1 METTEARKTFD
12 FSREKV
18 QTITLAELEA
28 TYKEND
34 VYGRPLG
41 GIYHSDLING
51 ISDMARRAGLEV
63 ELGDL
68 FAVNNLDGKRPGVAL
83 LPEVEEKE
91 GERSI
96 RAHLLR
102 RVFATIKITP
112 TATAQTTPSAP
123 SQPPRGEEL
132 KMLRAQKEAQNPA
145 QGVTNL
151 SPSGETEGGCGG
163 WGCLGCPAI
172 ALSYSQH
179 GIQIGIG
186 PNIHICRN
194 QTILCANQLIANYG
208 YCRIDMDKKELAGPD
223 WWRPTVRGWMEEVAM
238 GVMQREWA
246 EIIQSLDEQ
255 LVYES
260 DMQQIFG
267 GLMQLRI
274 QADTSEKSLRTG
286 DVPPLTQ
293 SQINHCMEKVLV
305 KHFGK
310 GGAGMCTKWD
320 ILNAMTD
327 TLKPLNNSEGQR
339 VPICDTSRLLP
350 QLARCAEYL
359 L

>member
-1 METTEARKTFD
+1 METTELRKTFD
-12 FSREKV
+12 FSKEKV

-51 ISDMARRAGLEV
+51 ISNMARNAGLEV
-63 ELGDL
+63 EMGDM

-102 RVFATIKITP
+102 RVFATIRM
-112 TATAQTTPSAP
+112 AP
-123 SQPPRGEEL
+123 HQLPP
-132 KMLRAQKEAQNPA
+132 
-145 QGVTNL
+145 V
-151 SPSGETEGGCGG
+151 GGF
-163 WGCLGCPAI
+163 CPAI
-172 ALSYSQH
+172 AISYSQH

-194 QTILCANQLIANYG
+194 QTILCAKQMISNFG
-208 YCRIDMDKKELAGPD
+208 YRRLEMDKKDLAGPD
-223 WWRPTVRGWMEEVAM
+223 WWRPTVEGWIDEVAS
-238 GVMQREWA
+238 GVMQQQWA
-246 EIIQSLDEQ
+246 DIIQSLDEQ

-286 DVPPLTQ
+286 EVPPLTQ
-293 SQINHCMEKVLV
+293 SQINHCMERVLI

-327 TLKPLNNSEGQR
+327 TLKPLNDSAGMR
-339 VPICDTSRLLP
+339 VPGCDTSRLLP
-350 QLARCAEYL
+350 QLAKCAEFL
-359 L
+359 I

>member
-1 METTEARKTFD
+1 MEPTETRKTFD
-12 FSREKV
+12 FSKEKV

-96 RAHLLR
+96 RAHLRR
-102 RVFATIKITP
+102 RVFATIKLS
-112 TATAQTTPSAP
+112 AQTTPSAP

-145 QGVTNL
+145 LGVTNL
-151 SPSGETEGGCGG
+151 SPSGETEGGSS
-163 WGCLGCPAI
+163 PAI
-172 ALSYSQH
+172 AISYSQH

-208 YCRIDMDKKELAGPD
+208 YCRIDMDKKELAGAD

-246 EIIQSLDEQ
+246 DIIQSLDEQ

-286 DVPPLTQ
+286 EVPPLTQ

>member
-1 METTEARKTFD
+1 MEPTETRKTFD
-12 FSREKV
+12 FSKEKV

-102 RVFATIKITP
+102 RVFSTIKLSAP
-112 TATAQTTPSAP
+112 SAQTTSAP

-132 KMLRAQKEAQNPA
+132 KMLRAQNGA

-151 SPSGETEGGCGG
+151 SPSGETEGGSS
-163 WGCLGCPAI
+163 PAI
-172 ALSYSQH
+172 AISYSQH

>member
-1 METTEARKTFD
+1 MDISETRKTFD
-12 FSREKV
+12 FSKEKV

-51 ISDMARRAGLEV
+51 ISNMARNAGLEV
-63 ELGDL
+63 EMGDM

-102 RVFATIKITP
+102 RVFATIRMVP
-112 TATAQTTPSAP
+112 HQL
-123 SQPPRGEEL
+123 PP
-132 KMLRAQKEAQNPA
+132 
-145 QGVTNL
+145 V
-151 SPSGETEGGCGG
+151 GGF
-163 WGCLGCPAI
+163 CPAI
-172 ALSYSQH
+172 AISYSQH

-194 QTILCANQLIANYG
+194 QTILCAKQMISNFG
-208 YCRIDMDKKELAGPD
+208 YCRLEMDKKDLAGPD
-223 WWRPTVRGWMEEVAM
+223 WWRPTVEGWIDEVAS
-238 GVMQREWA
+238 GVMQQQWA
-246 EIIQSLDEQ
+246 DIIQSLDEQ

-286 DVPPLTQ
+286 EIPPLTQ
-293 SQINHCMEKVLV
+293 SQINHCMERVLI

-327 TLKPLNNSEGQR
+327 TLKPLNDSDGIR

-350 QLARCAEYL
+350 QLAKCAEYL
-359 L
+359 N

>member
-12 FSREKV
+12 FSKEKV
-18 QTITLAELEA
+18 QTITLQELEA

-51 ISDMARRAGLEV
+51 ISDMAREAGLEV
-63 ELGDL
+63 EMGDM

-102 RVFATIKITP
+102 RVFATVHLQPQGIGSVGI
-112 TATAQTTPSAP
+112 ASALP
-123 SQPPRGEEL
+123 
-132 KMLRAQKEAQNPA
+132 EAGHP
-145 QGVTNL
+145 VFC
-151 SPSGETEGGCGG
+151 S
-163 WGCLGCPAI
+163 AI
-172 ALSYSQH
+172 AVSYSQH

-194 QTILCANQLIANYG
+194 QTILCAKQLIANYG
-208 YCRIDMDKKELAGPD
+208 YCRLDLDKKELAGAD
-223 WWRPTVRGWMEEVAM
+223 WWRPTVEGWIEEVAQ
-238 GVMQREWA
+238 GTMQAQWA

-274 QADTSEKSLRTG
+274 EADTSEKSLRTG
-286 DVPPLTQ
+286 EIPPLTQ
-293 SQINHCMEKVLV
+293 SQINHCMEQVLV

-327 TLKPLNNSEGQR
+327 TLKPLNNSEGLR

-350 QLARCAEYL
+350 QLARCAEFL
-359 L
+359 I

>member
-1 METTEARKTFD
+1 METTELRTTFD
-12 FSREKV
+12 FSKEKV

-51 ISDMARRAGLEV
+51 ISDMARNAGLEV
-63 ELGDL
+63 EMGDM

-102 RVFATIKITP
+102 RVFAVIRL
-112 TATAQTTPSAP
+112 ASSTPS
-123 SQPPRGEEL
+123 
-132 KMLRAQKEAQNPA
+132 
-145 QGVTNL
+145 TY
-151 SPSGETEGGCGG
+151 
-163 WGCLGCPAI
+163 CPDIAI
-172 ALSYSQH
+172 SYSQH

-194 QTILCANQLIANYG
+194 QTILGAKQMIANFG
-208 YCRIDMDKKELAGPD
+208 YRRLAMDKKDLAGPD
-223 WWRPTVRGWMEEVAM
+223 WWRPTVEGWIDEAAK
-238 GVMQREWA
+238 GVMQQQWA
-246 EIIQSLDEQ
+246 DIIQSLDEQ

-274 QADTSEKSLRTG
+274 QADTSERSLRTG
-286 DVPPLTQ
+286 EVPPLTQ
-293 SQINHCMEKVLV
+293 SQINHCMERVLI
-305 KHFGK
+305 KHFGR

-327 TLKPLNNSEGQR
+327 TLKPLNDSDGIR

-350 QLARCAEYL
+350 QLTKCAEFL
-359 L
+359 I

>member
-1 METTEARKTFD
+1 METTEARKTLD
-12 FSREKV
+12 FSKEKV

-51 ISDMARRAGLEV
+51 ISDMAREAGLEV
-63 ELGDL
+63 EMGDM

-83 LPEVEEKE
+83 LPEVEDKE

-102 RVFATIKITP
+102 RVFAVIQL
-112 TATAQTTPSAP
+112 AA
-123 SQPPRGEEL
+123 
-132 KMLRAQKEAQNPA
+132 
-145 QGVTNL
+145 
-151 SPSGETEGGCGG
+151 SGENERGFCS
-163 WGCLGCPAI
+163 AI
-172 ALSYSQH
+172 AISYSQH

-194 QTILCANQLIANYG
+194 QTILSAQQLIANYG
-208 YCRIDMDKKELAGPD
+208 YCRLDMDKKELASAD
-223 WWRPTVRGWMEEVAM
+223 WWRPTVEGWIGDVAS
-238 GVMQREWA
+238 GVMQKQWA
-246 EIIQSLDEQ
+246 DIIQMLDEQ
-255 LVYES
+255 LLYRQ

-274 QADTSEKSLRTG
+274 EADTPEKTLRTG
-286 DVPPLTQ
+286 EVPPLTQ
-293 SQINHCMEKVLV
+293 SQINHCMERVLI

-327 TLKPLNNSEGQR
+327 TLKPLNDSEGRR
-339 VPICDTSRLLP
+339 VPICDTSRILP
-350 QLARCAEYL
+350 QLARCVEFL

>member
-12 FSREKV
+12 FSKEKV
-18 QTITLAELEA
+18 QTITLQELEA

-34 VYGRPLG
+34 VYGHPLG

-51 ISDMARRAGLEV
+51 ISDIARSAGLEV
-63 ELGDL
+63 EMGDM

-102 RVFATIKITP
+102 RVFAVIRFVSGGTP
-112 TATAQTTPSAP
+112 
-123 SQPPRGEEL
+123 
-132 KMLRAQKEAQNPA
+132 
-145 QGVTNL
+145 
-151 SPSGETEGGCGG
+151 ETS
-163 WGCLGCPAI
+163 CPAI
-172 ALSYSQH
+172 AISYSQH

-186 PNIHICRN
+186 PNIRICRN
-194 QTILCANQLIANYG
+194 QTILCAKQLIANYG
-208 YCRIDMDKKELAGPD
+208 YSRLELDKKELAGAD
-223 WWRPTVRGWMEEVAM
+223 WWRPTVEGWIEEVAQ
-238 GVMQREWA
+238 GTMQAQWA

-274 QADTSEKSLRTG
+274 EADTSEKSLRTG
-286 DVPPLTQ
+286 EVPPLTQ
-293 SQINHCMEKVLV
+293 SQINHCMEQVLV

-327 TLKPLNNSEGQR
+327 TLKPLNNSEGLR

>member
-1 METTEARKTFD
+1 MEITETRTTFD
-12 FSREKV
+12 FSKEKV

-51 ISDMARRAGLEV
+51 ISNMARNAGLDV
-63 ELGDL
+63 EMGDM

-102 RVFATIKITP
+102 RVFATIRM
-112 TATAQTTPSAP
+112 AP
-123 SQPPRGEEL
+123 HQLPP
-132 KMLRAQKEAQNPA
+132 
-145 QGVTNL
+145 V
-151 SPSGETEGGCGG
+151 GGF
-163 WGCLGCPAI
+163 CPAI
-172 ALSYSQH
+172 AISYSQH

-194 QTILCANQLIANYG
+194 QTILCAKQMISNFG
-208 YCRIDMDKKELAGPD
+208 YRRLDMDKKDLAGPD
-223 WWRPTVRGWMEEVAM
+223 WWRPTVEGWIDEVAN
-238 GVMQREWA
+238 GVMQQQWA
-246 EIIQSLDEQ
+246 DIIQSLDEQ

-286 DVPPLTQ
+286 EVPPLTQ
-293 SQINHCMEKVLV
+293 SQINHCMERVLI

-327 TLKPLNNSEGQR
+327 TLKPLNDSAGMR
-339 VPICDTSRLLP
+339 VPGCDTSRLLP
-350 QLARCAEYL
+350 QLAKCAEFL
-359 L
+359 I

>member
-1 METTEARKTFD
+1 MEPTETRKTFD
-12 FSREKV
+12 FSKEKV

-102 RVFATIKITP
+102 RVFATIKLS
-112 TATAQTTPSAP
+112 AQTTPSAP
-123 SQPPRGEEL
+123 SQPPRGEEF
-132 KMLRAQKEAQNPA
+132 KMLRAQNPAQNPA
-145 QGVTNL
+145 QRVTNL
-151 SPSGETEGGCGG
+151 SPSGETEGG

-172 ALSYSQH
+172 AISYSQH

-208 YCRIDMDKKELAGPD
+208 YCRIDMDKKELAGAD
-223 WWRPTVRGWMEEVAM
+223 WWRPTVRGWMEEIAM

-246 EIIQSLDEQ
+246 DIIQSLDEQ

-274 QADTSEKSLRTG
+274 EADTSEKSLRSG
-286 DVPPLTQ
+286 VVPPLTQ

>member
-1 METTEARKTFD
+1 METTELRKTFD
-12 FSREKV
+12 FSKEKV

-51 ISDMARRAGLEV
+51 ISNMARNAGLEV
-63 ELGDL
+63 EMGDM

-102 RVFATIKITP
+102 RVFATIRMTP
-112 TATAQTTPSAP
+112 HQL
-123 SQPPRGEEL
+123 PP
-132 KMLRAQKEAQNPA
+132 
-145 QGVTNL
+145 V
-151 SPSGETEGGCGG
+151 GGF
-163 WGCLGCPAI
+163 CPAI
-172 ALSYSQH
+172 AISYSQH

-194 QTILCANQLIANYG
+194 QTILCARQMISNFG
-208 YCRIDMDKKELAGPD
+208 YRRLEMDKKDLAGPD
-223 WWRPTVRGWMEEVAM
+223 WWRPTVEGWIDEAAS
-238 GVMQREWA
+238 GVMQQQWA
-246 EIIQSLDEQ
+246 DIIQSLDEQ

-286 DVPPLTQ
+286 EVPPLTQ
-293 SQINHCMEKVLV
+293 SQINHCMERVLI

-327 TLKPLNNSEGQR
+327 TLKPLNDSAGMR

-350 QLARCAEYL
+350 QLAKCAEFL
-359 L
+359 I

>member
-1 METTEARKTFD
+1 METTELRTTFD
-12 FSREKV
+12 FSKEKV
-18 QTITLAELEA
+18 QTITLSELEA

-51 ISDMARRAGLEV
+51 ISDMARNAGLEV
-63 ELGDL
+63 EMGDM

-102 RVFATIKITP
+102 RVFAVIRLAAGKSHTLPKAVHGI
-112 TATAQTTPSAP
+112 S
-123 SQPPRGEEL
+123 
-132 KMLRAQKEAQNPA
+132 
-145 QGVTNL
+145 
-151 SPSGETEGGCGG
+151 
-163 WGCLGCPAI
+163 CPAI
-172 ALSYSQH
+172 AISYSQH

-194 QTILCANQLIANYG
+194 QTILCAKQMISNFG
-208 YCRIDMDKKELAGPD
+208 YRRLEMDKKDLAGPD
-223 WWRPTVRGWMEEVAM
+223 WWRPTVEGWIDEVAK
-238 GVMQREWA
+238 GVMQQQWA
-246 EIIQSLDEQ
+246 DIILSLDEQ

-286 DVPPLTQ
+286 EIPPLTQ
-293 SQINHCMEKVLV
+293 SQINHCMERVLI

-327 TLKPLNNSEGQR
+327 TLKPLNDSAGIR

-350 QLARCAEYL
+350 QLDKCAEFL
-359 L
+359 I

>member
-1 METTEARKTFD
+1 METTETRKTFD
-12 FSREKV
+12 FSKEKV

-102 RVFATIKITP
+102 RVFATVHLVAGGTP
-112 TATAQTTPSAP
+112 ATSVPSI
-123 SQPPRGEEL
+123 
-132 KMLRAQKEAQNPA
+132 
-145 QGVTNL
+145 
-151 SPSGETEGGCGG
+151 
-163 WGCLGCPAI
+163 AI
-172 ALSYSQH
+172 SYSQH

-208 YCRIDMDKKELAGPD
+208 YCRIDMDKKELAGAD

-327 TLKPLNNSEGQR
+327 TLKPLNNSEGLR

>member
-1 METTEARKTFD
+1 MESTELRKTFD
-12 FSREKV
+12 FSKEKV

-51 ISDMARRAGLEV
+51 ISDMARNAGLEV
-63 ELGDL
+63 EMGEM

-102 RVFATIKITP
+102 RVFATIRM
-112 TATAQTTPSAP
+112 AP
-123 SQPPRGEEL
+123 HRGET
-132 KMLRAQKEAQNPA
+132 
-145 QGVTNL
+145 V
-151 SPSGETEGGCGG
+151 GGF
-163 WGCLGCPAI
+163 CPAI
-172 ALSYSQH
+172 AISYSQH

-194 QTILCANQLIANYG
+194 QTILCAKQMISNFG
-208 YCRIDMDKKELAGPD
+208 YCRLEMDKKDLAGPD
-223 WWRPTVRGWMEEVAM
+223 WWRPTVEGWIDEVAK
-238 GVMQREWA
+238 GVMQQQWA
-246 EIIQSLDEQ
+246 DIIQSLDEQ

-286 DVPPLTQ
+286 EVPPLTQ
-293 SQINHCMEKVLV
+293 SQINHCMERVLI

-327 TLKPLNNSEGQR
+327 TLKPLNDSDGIR

-350 QLARCAEYL
+350 QLAKCAEYL
-359 L
+359 V

>member
-1 METTEARKTFD
+1 METTESRKTFD
-12 FSREKV
+12 FSKEKV
-18 QTITLAELEA
+18 QTITLPELEA

-51 ISDMARRAGLEV
+51 ISDIARSAGLEV
-63 ELGDL
+63 EMGDM

-102 RVFATIKITP
+102 RVFAVIRFVSGGTP
-112 TATAQTTPSAP
+112 
-123 SQPPRGEEL
+123 
-132 KMLRAQKEAQNPA
+132 
-145 QGVTNL
+145 
-151 SPSGETEGGCGG
+151 ETS
-163 WGCLGCPAI
+163 CPAI
-172 ALSYSQH
+172 AISYSQH

-186 PNIHICRN
+186 PNINIGRN
-194 QTILCANQLIANYG
+194 QTILCAKQLIANYG
-208 YCRIDMDKKELAGPD
+208 YCRLDLDKKELAGAD
-223 WWRPTVRGWMEEVAM
+223 WWRPTVEGWIEEVAQ
-238 GVMQREWA
+238 GAMQAQWA

-274 QADTSEKSLRTG
+274 EADTSEKSLRTG
-286 DVPPLTQ
+286 EIPPLTQ
-293 SQINHCMEKVLV
+293 SQINHCMEQVLV

-327 TLKPLNNSEGQR
+327 TLKPLNNSEGLR

>member
-1 METTEARKTFD
+1 METTETRKTFD
-12 FSREKV
+12 FSKEKV

-102 RVFATIKITP
+102 RVFATIRM
-112 TATAQTTPSAP
+112 AP
-123 SQPPRGEEL
+123 HRGET
-132 KMLRAQKEAQNPA
+132 
-145 QGVTNL
+145 V
-151 SPSGETEGGCGG
+151 GGF
-163 WGCLGCPAI
+163 CPAI
-172 ALSYSQH
+172 AISYSQH

-194 QTILCANQLIANYG
+194 QTILCAKQMIANFG
-208 YCRIDMDKKELAGPD
+208 YCRLEMDKKDLAGPD
-223 WWRPTVRGWMEEVAM
+223 WWRPTVEGWIDEVAN
-238 GVMQREWA
+238 GVMQQQWA
-246 EIIQSLDEQ
+246 DIIQSLDEQ

-286 DVPPLTQ
+286 EIPPLTQ
-293 SQINHCMEKVLV
+293 SQINHCMERVLI

-327 TLKPLNNSEGQR
+327 TLKPLNDSDGIR

-350 QLARCAEYL
+350 QLAKCAEYL
-359 L
+359 N

>member
-1 METTEARKTFD
+1 MESTELRTTFD
-12 FSREKV
+12 FSKEKV

-51 ISDMARRAGLEV
+51 ISNMARNAGLEV
-63 ELGDL
+63 EMGDM

-102 RVFATIKITP
+102 RVFAVIRLV
-112 TATAQTTPSAP
+112 A
-123 SQPPRGEEL
+123 GESHTL
-132 KMLRAQKEAQNPA
+132 PEAA
-145 QGVTNL
+145 HGI
-151 SPSGETEGGCGG
+151 S
-163 WGCLGCPAI
+163 CPAI
-172 ALSYSQH
+172 AISYSQH

-194 QTILCANQLIANYG
+194 QTILCAKQMISNFG
-208 YCRIDMDKKELAGPD
+208 YRRLEMDKKDLTGPD
-223 WWRPTVRGWMEEVAM
+223 WWRPTVEGWIDEVAK
-238 GVMQREWA
+238 GVMQQQWA
-246 EIIQSLDEQ
+246 DIIQSLDER

-286 DVPPLTQ
+286 EVPPLTQ
-293 SQINHCMEKVLV
+293 SQINHCMERVLI

-327 TLKPLNNSEGQR
+327 TLKPLNDSDGIR

-350 QLARCAEYL
+350 QLAKCAEYL
-359 L
+359 I

>member
-1 METTEARKTFD
+1 METTETRKTFD
-12 FSREKV
+12 FSKEKV
-18 QTITLAELEA
+18 QTITLPELEA

-34 VYGRPLG
+34 VFGHPLG

-51 ISDMARRAGLEV
+51 ISDMAREAGLEV
-63 ELGDL
+63 EMGDM

-102 RVFATIKITP
+102 RVFATIRM
-112 TATAQTTPSAP
+112 A
-123 SQPPRGEEL
+123 
-132 KMLRAQKEAQNPA
+132 
-145 QGVTNL
+145 
-151 SPSGETEGGCGG
+151 GGRVFSV
-163 WGCLGCPAI
+163 AI
-172 ALSYSQH
+172 AISYSQH

-194 QTILCANQLIANYG
+194 QTILCAKQLIANSG
-208 YCRIDMDKKELAGPD
+208 YCRLDLDKKELAGAD
-223 WWRPTVRGWMEEVAM
+223 WWRPTVEGWIEEVAQ
-238 GVMQREWA
+238 GAMQAQWA

-274 QADTSEKSLRTG
+274 EADTSEKSLRTG
-286 DVPPLTQ
+286 EVPPLTQ
-293 SQINHCMEKVLV
+293 SQINHCMEQVLV

-327 TLKPLNNSEGQR
+327 TLKPLNNSEGLR

>member
-1 METTEARKTFD
+1 MESTELRTTFD
-12 FSREKV
+12 FSKEKV

-51 ISDMARRAGLEV
+51 ISDMARNAGLEV
-63 ELGDL
+63 EMGDM

-102 RVFATIKITP
+102 RVFATIRM
-112 TATAQTTPSAP
+112 AP
-123 SQPPRGEEL
+123 HQLPP
-132 KMLRAQKEAQNPA
+132 
-145 QGVTNL
+145 V
-151 SPSGETEGGCGG
+151 GGF
-163 WGCLGCPAI
+163 CPAI
-172 ALSYSQH
+172 AISYSQH

-194 QTILCANQLIANYG
+194 QTILCAKQMISNFG
-208 YCRIDMDKKELAGPD
+208 YCRLEMDKKDLAGPD
-223 WWRPTVRGWMEEVAM
+223 WWRPTVEGWIDEVAK
-238 GVMQREWA
+238 GVMQQQWA
-246 EIIQSLDEQ
+246 DIIQSLDEQ

-286 DVPPLTQ
+286 EIPPLTQ
-293 SQINHCMEKVLV
+293 SQINHCMERVLI

-327 TLKPLNNSEGQR
+327 TLKPLNDSDGIR

-350 QLARCAEYL
+350 QLAKCAEYL
-359 L
+359 N

>member
-1 METTEARKTFD
+1 MESTELRKTFD
-12 FSREKV
+12 FSKEKV

-51 ISDMARRAGLEV
+51 ISNMARNAGLEV
-63 ELGDL
+63 EMGDM

-96 RAHLLR
+96 RAHLPR
-102 RVFATIKITP
+102 RVFATIRM
-112 TATAQTTPSAP
+112 AP
-123 SQPPRGEEL
+123 HQLPP
-132 KMLRAQKEAQNPA
+132 
-145 QGVTNL
+145 V
-151 SPSGETEGGCGG
+151 GGF
-163 WGCLGCPAI
+163 CPAI
-172 ALSYSQH
+172 AISYSQH

-194 QTILCANQLIANYG
+194 QTILCAKQMIANFG
-208 YCRIDMDKKELAGPD
+208 YRRLEMDKKDLAGPD
-223 WWRPTVRGWMEEVAM
+223 WWRPTVEGWIDEVAN
-238 GVMQREWA
+238 GVMQQQWA
-246 EIIQSLDEQ
+246 DIIQSLDEQ

-286 DVPPLTQ
+286 EVPPLTQ
-293 SQINHCMEKVLV
+293 SQINHCMERVLI

-327 TLKPLNNSEGQR
+327 TLKPLNDSDGIR

-350 QLARCAEYL
+350 QLAKCAEYL
-359 L
+359 N

>member
-1 METTEARKTFD
+1 MEPTETRKTFD
-12 FSREKV
+12 FSKEKV

-102 RVFATIKITP
+102 RVFATLHLVAGGTP
-112 TATAQTTPSAP
+112 ATSVPSI
-123 SQPPRGEEL
+123 
-132 KMLRAQKEAQNPA
+132 
-145 QGVTNL
+145 
-151 SPSGETEGGCGG
+151 
-163 WGCLGCPAI
+163 AI
-172 ALSYSQH
+172 SYSQH

-223 WWRPTVRGWMEEVAM
+223 WWRPTVRGWLEEVAM

-246 EIIQSLDEQ
+246 DIIQSLDEQ

-274 QADTSEKSLRTG
+274 EADTSEKSLRTG
-286 DVPPLTQ
+286 EVPPLTQ

>member
-1 METTEARKTFD
+1 MEISETRKTFD
-12 FSREKV
+12 FSKEKV

-51 ISDMARRAGLEV
+51 ISDMARNAGLEV
-63 ELGDL
+63 EMGDM

-102 RVFATIKITP
+102 RVFATIRM
-112 TATAQTTPSAP
+112 AP
-123 SQPPRGEEL
+123 HQLPP
-132 KMLRAQKEAQNPA
+132 
-145 QGVTNL
+145 V
-151 SPSGETEGGCGG
+151 GGF
-163 WGCLGCPAI
+163 CPAI
-172 ALSYSQH
+172 AISYSQH

-194 QTILCANQLIANYG
+194 QTILCAKQMISNFG
-208 YCRIDMDKKELAGPD
+208 YCRLEMDKKDLAGPD
-223 WWRPTVRGWMEEVAM
+223 WWRPTVEGWIDEVAK
-238 GVMQREWA
+238 GVMQQQWA
-246 EIIQSLDEQ
+246 DIIQSLDEQ

-286 DVPPLTQ
+286 EIPPLTQ
-293 SQINHCMEKVLV
+293 SQINHCMERVLI

-327 TLKPLNNSEGQR
+327 TLKPLNDSAGMR

-350 QLARCAEYL
+350 QLAKCAEYL
-359 L
+359 N

>member
-1 METTEARKTFD
+1 METTETRKTFD
-12 FSREKV
+12 FSKEKV

-102 RVFATIKITP
+102 RVFAVIRFVSGGTP
-112 TATAQTTPSAP
+112 EKS
-123 SQPPRGEEL
+123 
-132 KMLRAQKEAQNPA
+132 
-145 QGVTNL
+145 
-151 SPSGETEGGCGG
+151 
-163 WGCLGCPAI
+163 CPAI
-172 ALSYSQH
+172 AISYSQH

-208 YCRIDMDKKELAGPD
+208 YCRIDMDKKELAGAD
-223 WWRPTVRGWMEEVAM
+223 WWRPTVRGWMEEIAM

-274 QADTSEKSLRTG
+274 EADTSEKSLRTG

-293 SQINHCMEKVLV
+293 SQINHCMEKVLI

-327 TLKPLNNSEGQR
+327 TLKPLNNSEGLR

>member
-1 METTEARKTFD
+1 MEITETRKTFD
-12 FSREKV
+12 FSKEKV
-18 QTITLAELEA
+18 QTITLAELEE

-51 ISDMARRAGLEV
+51 ISNMARNAGLEV
-63 ELGDL
+63 EMGDM

-102 RVFATIKITP
+102 RVFAVIRLAADESHTLP
-112 TATAQTTPSAP
+112 
-123 SQPPRGEEL
+123 
-132 KMLRAQKEAQNPA
+132 EAA
-145 QGVTNL
+145 HGI
-151 SPSGETEGGCGG
+151 S
-163 WGCLGCPAI
+163 CPAI
-172 ALSYSQH
+172 AISYSQH

-194 QTILCANQLIANYG
+194 QTILCAKQMIANFG
-208 YCRIDMDKKELAGPD
+208 YCRLDMDKKDLAGPD
-223 WWRPTVRGWMEEVAM
+223 WWRPTVEGWIGEVAK
-238 GVMQREWA
+238 GVMQHQWA
-246 EIIQSLDEQ
+246 DIIQSLDEQ

-286 DVPPLTQ
+286 EVPPLTQ
-293 SQINHCMEKVLV
+293 SQINHCMERVLI

-327 TLKPLNNSEGQR
+327 TLKPLNDSAGMR
-339 VPICDTSRLLP
+339 VPGCDTSRLLP
-350 QLARCAEYL
+350 QLAKCAEFL
-359 L
+359 I

>member
-1 METTEARKTFD
+1 MDISETRTTFD
-12 FSREKV
+12 FSKEKV

-51 ISDMARRAGLEV
+51 ISDMARNAGLEV
-63 ELGDL
+63 EMGDM

-102 RVFATIKITP
+102 RIFAVIRLVTP
-112 TATAQTTPSAP
+112 N
-123 SQPPRGEEL
+123 PP
-132 KMLRAQKEAQNPA
+132 
-145 QGVTNL
+145 T
-151 SPSGETEGGCGG
+151 S
-163 WGCLGCPAI
+163 CPAI
-172 ALSYSQH
+172 AISYSQH

-194 QTILCANQLIANYG
+194 QTILCAKQMIANFG
-208 YCRIDMDKKELAGPD
+208 YRRLEMDKKDLAGPD
-223 WWRPTVRGWMEEVAM
+223 WWRPTVEGWIDEVAK
-238 GVMQREWA
+238 GVMQQQWA
-246 EIIQSLDEQ
+246 DIIQSLDEQ

-286 DVPPLTQ
+286 EIPPLTQ
-293 SQINHCMEKVLV
+293 SQINHCMERVLI

-327 TLKPLNNSEGQR
+327 TLKPLNDSDGIR

-350 QLARCAEYL
+350 QLAKCAEFL
-359 L
+359 I

>member
-1 METTEARKTFD
+1 MESTELRTTFD
-12 FSREKV
+12 FSKEKV

-51 ISDMARRAGLEV
+51 ISNMARNAGLAV
-63 ELGDL
+63 EMGDM
-68 FAVNNLDGKRPGVAL
+68 FAVNNLDCKRPGVAL
-83 LPEVEEKE
+83 LPEVAAKE

-102 RVFATIKITP
+102 RVFATIRM
-112 TATAQTTPSAP
+112 AP
-123 SQPPRGEEL
+123 HRGET
-132 KMLRAQKEAQNPA
+132 
-145 QGVTNL
+145 V
-151 SPSGETEGGCGG
+151 GGF
-163 WGCLGCPAI
+163 CPAI
-172 ALSYSQH
+172 AISYSQH

-194 QTILCANQLIANYG
+194 QTILCARQMISNFG
-208 YCRIDMDKKELAGPD
+208 FCRLEMDKKDLAGPD
-223 WWRPTVRGWMEEVAM
+223 WWRPTVEGWIDEVAK
-238 GVMQREWA
+238 GVMQQQWA
-246 EIIQSLDEQ
+246 DIIQSLDEQ

-286 DVPPLTQ
+286 EVPPLTQ
-293 SQINHCMEKVLV
+293 SQINHCMERVLI

-327 TLKPLNNSEGQR
+327 TLKPLNDSDGIR

-350 QLARCAEYL
+350 QLAKCAEFL
-359 L
+359 I

>member
-1 METTEARKTFD
+1 MESTELRTTFD
-12 FSREKV
+12 FSKEKT
-18 QTITLAELEA
+18 QNITLAELEA

-51 ISDMARRAGLEV
+51 ISDIARSAGLEV
-63 ELGDL
+63 EMGDM

-102 RVFATIKITP
+102 RVFAVIRFVSGGTP
-112 TATAQTTPSAP
+112 
-123 SQPPRGEEL
+123 
-132 KMLRAQKEAQNPA
+132 
-145 QGVTNL
+145 
-151 SPSGETEGGCGG
+151 ETS
-163 WGCLGCPAI
+163 CPAI
-172 ALSYSQH
+172 AISYSQH

-194 QTILCANQLIANYG
+194 QTILCAKQLIANYG
-208 YCRIDMDKKELAGPD
+208 YCRLDLDKKELAGAD
-223 WWRPTVRGWMEEVAM
+223 WWRPTVEGWIEEVAQ
-238 GVMQREWA
+238 GTMQAQWA

-274 QADTSEKSLRTG
+274 EADTSEKSLRTG
-286 DVPPLTQ
+286 EIPPLTQ
-293 SQINHCMEKVLV
+293 SQINHCMEQVLV

-327 TLKPLNNSEGQR
+327 TLKPLNNSEGLR

-350 QLARCAEYL
+350 QLARCAEFL

>member
-1 METTEARKTFD
+1 METSETRKTFD
-12 FSREKV
+12 FSKEKT
-18 QTITLAELEA
+18 QNITLAELEA

-34 VYGRPLG
+34 VYGKPLG

-51 ISDMARRAGLEV
+51 ISNMAREAGLEV
-63 ELGDL
+63 EMGDL

-102 RVFATIKITP
+102 RVFAVIRL
-112 TATAQTTPSAP
+112 AA
-123 SQPPRGEEL
+123 G
-132 KMLRAQKEAQNPA
+132 
-145 QGVTNL
+145 
-151 SPSGETEGGCGG
+151 
-163 WGCLGCPAI
+163 
-172 ALSYSQH
+172 
-179 GIQIGIG
+179 G

-194 QTILCANQLIANYG
+194 QTILSAQQLIANYG
-208 YCRIDMDKKELAGPD
+208 YCRLDMDKKELAGAD
-223 WWRPTVRGWMEEVAM
+223 WWRPTVEGWITDVSN
-238 GVMQREWA
+238 GVMQTQWA
-246 EIIQSLDEQ
+246 DIIQSLDEQ
-255 LVYES
+255 LLYRQ

-274 QADTSEKSLRTG
+274 EADTTEKTLRTG
-286 DVPPLTQ
+286 EVPPLTQ
-293 SQINHCMEKVLV
+293 SQINHCMERVLI

-327 TLKPLNNSEGQR
+327 TLKPLNDSDGRR
-339 VPICDTSRLLP
+339 VPGCDTSRLLP
-350 QLARCAEYL
+350 QLARCVEFL

>member
-1 METTEARKTFD
+1 MESTELRKTFD
-12 FSREKV
+12 FSKEKV

-41 GIYHSDLING
+41 GIYHSDLIND
-51 ISDMARRAGLEV
+51 ISNMARNAGLEV
-63 ELGDL
+63 EMGDM

-102 RVFATIKITP
+102 RVFAVIRLAAGESP
-112 TATAQTTPSAP
+112 TLP
-123 SQPPRGEEL
+123 
-132 KMLRAQKEAQNPA
+132 EAA
-145 QGVTNL
+145 HGI
-151 SPSGETEGGCGG
+151 S
-163 WGCLGCPAI
+163 CPAI
-172 ALSYSQH
+172 AISYSQH

-194 QTILCANQLIANYG
+194 QTILCAKQMISNFG
-208 YCRIDMDKKELAGPD
+208 YRRLEMDKKDLAGPD
-223 WWRPTVRGWMEEVAM
+223 WWRPTVEGWIDEVAS
-238 GVMQREWA
+238 GVMQQQWA
-246 EIIQSLDEQ
+246 DIIQSLDEQ

-286 DVPPLTQ
+286 EVPPLTQ
-293 SQINHCMEKVLV
+293 SQINHCMERVLI

-327 TLKPLNNSEGQR
+327 TLKPLNDSAGIR

-350 QLARCAEYL
+350 QLAKCAEFL
-359 L
+359 I

>member
-1 METTEARKTFD
+1 METTETRKTFD
-12 FSREKV
+12 FSKEKV

-51 ISDMARRAGLEV
+51 ISDMARRVGLEV

-102 RVFATIKITP
+102 RVFATIKLS
-112 TATAQTTPSAP
+112 AQTTPTAP

-145 QGVTNL
+145 QEVTNL
-151 SPSGETEGGCGG
+151 SPSGETEGGCGWG
-163 WGCLGCPAI
+163 WGCLGSPAI

-208 YCRIDMDKKELAGPD
+208 YCRIDMDKKELAGAD
-223 WWRPTVRGWMEEVAM
+223 WWRPTVRGWMEEIAM

-274 QADTSEKSLRTG
+274 EADTSEKSLRTG
-286 DVPPLTQ
+286 EVPPLTQ

>member
-1 METTEARKTFD
+1 MESTELRTTFD
-12 FSREKV
+12 FSKEKV

-51 ISDMARRAGLEV
+51 ISNMARNAGLEV
-63 ELGDL
+63 EMGDM

-102 RVFATIKITP
+102 RVFATIRM
-112 TATAQTTPSAP
+112 AP
-123 SQPPRGEEL
+123 HRGET
-132 KMLRAQKEAQNPA
+132 
-145 QGVTNL
+145 V
-151 SPSGETEGGCGG
+151 GGF
-163 WGCLGCPAI
+163 CPAI
-172 ALSYSQH
+172 AISYSQH

-194 QTILCANQLIANYG
+194 QTILCAKQMISNFG
-208 YCRIDMDKKELAGPD
+208 YCRLEMDKKDLAGAD
-223 WWRPTVRGWMEEVAM
+223 WWRPTVEGWIDEVAK
-238 GVMQREWA
+238 GVMQQQWA
-246 EIIQSLDEQ
+246 DIIQSLDEQ

-286 DVPPLTQ
+286 EVPPLTQ
-293 SQINHCMEKVLV
+293 SQINHCMERVLI

-327 TLKPLNNSEGQR
+327 TLKPLNDSDGIR

-350 QLARCAEYL
+350 QLAKCAEFL
-359 L
+359 I

>member
-1 METTEARKTFD
+1 METTEARKTLD
-12 FSREKV
+12 FSKEKV

-51 ISDMARRAGLEV
+51 ISDMAREAGLEV
-63 ELGDL
+63 EIGDL

-83 LPEVEEKE
+83 LPEVEDKE

-102 RVFATIKITP
+102 RVFATIHLLP
-112 TATAQTTPSAP
+112 PALPEASA
-123 SQPPRGEEL
+123 L
-132 KMLRAQKEAQNPA
+132 
-145 QGVTNL
+145 
-151 SPSGETEGGCGG
+151 TEDAHPVFCS
-163 WGCLGCPAI
+163 AI
-172 ALSYSQH
+172 AISYSQH

-194 QTILCANQLIANYG
+194 QTILSAQQLIANYG
-208 YCRIDMDKKELAGPD
+208 YCRLDMDKKELAGAD
-223 WWRPTVRGWMEEVAM
+223 WWRPTVEGWITDVSN
-238 GVMQREWA
+238 GVMQTQWA
-246 EIIQSLDEQ
+246 DIIQSLDEQ
-255 LVYES
+255 LLYRQ

-274 QADTSEKSLRTG
+274 EADTTEKTLRTG
-286 DVPPLTQ
+286 EVPPLTQ
-293 SQINHCMEKVLV
+293 SQSNHCMERVV
-305 KHFGK
+305 IKHFGK

-327 TLKPLNNSEGQR
+327 TLKPLNDSEGRR
-339 VPICDTSRLLP
+339 VPGCDTSRLLP
-350 QLARCAEYL
+350 QLARCVEFL

>member
-1 METTEARKTFD
+1 METTELRTTFD
-12 FSREKV
+12 FSKEKV
-18 QTITLAELEA
+18 QTITLPELEA

-51 ISDMARRAGLEV
+51 ISDMARNAGLAV
-63 ELGDL
+63 EIGDM

-102 RVFATIKITP
+102 RVFAVIRLASP
-112 TATAQTTPSAP
+112 TPSI
-123 SQPPRGEEL
+123 S
-132 KMLRAQKEAQNPA
+132 
-145 QGVTNL
+145 
-151 SPSGETEGGCGG
+151 
-163 WGCLGCPAI
+163 CPAI
-172 ALSYSQH
+172 AISYSQH

-194 QTILCANQLIANYG
+194 QTILCAKQMIANFG
-208 YCRIDMDKKELAGPD
+208 YRRLEMDKKDLAGPD
-223 WWRPTVRGWMEEVAM
+223 WWRPTVEGWIDEVAK
-238 GVMQREWA
+238 GVMQQQWA
-246 EIIQSLDEQ
+246 DIIQSLDEQ

-286 DVPPLTQ
+286 EVPPLTQ
-293 SQINHCMEKVLV
+293 SQINHCMERVLI

-327 TLKPLNNSEGQR
+327 TLKPLNDSAGIR

-350 QLARCAEYL
+350 QLAKCAEFL
-359 L
+359 I

>member
-1 METTEARKTFD
+1 MEITETRKTFD
-12 FSREKV
+12 FSKEKV

-51 ISDMARRAGLEV
+51 ISNMARNAGLEV
-63 ELGDL
+63 DMGDM

-102 RVFATIKITP
+102 RVFAVIRLTSS
-112 TATAQTTPSAP
+112 TPSTSCP
-123 SQPPRGEEL
+123 SI
-132 KMLRAQKEAQNPA
+132 
-145 QGVTNL
+145 
-151 SPSGETEGGCGG
+151 
-163 WGCLGCPAI
+163 AI
-172 ALSYSQH
+172 SYSQH

-194 QTILCANQLIANYG
+194 QTILCAKQMISNFG
-208 YCRIDMDKKELAGPD
+208 FCRLDMDKKDLAGPD
-223 WWRPTVRGWMEEVAM
+223 WWRPTVEGWIDEVAS
-238 GVMQREWA
+238 GVMQHQWA
-246 EIIQSLDEQ
+246 DIIQSLDEQ

-286 DVPPLTQ
+286 EIPPLTQ
-293 SQINHCMEKVLV
+293 SQINHCMERVLI

-327 TLKPLNNSEGQR
+327 TLKPLNDSDGIR

-350 QLARCAEYL
+350 QLAKCAEYL
-359 L
+359 I

>member
-1 METTEARKTFD
+1 MEITETRKTFD
-12 FSREKV
+12 FSKEKV

-51 ISDMARRAGLEV
+51 ISNMARNAGLEV
-63 ELGDL
+63 EMGDM

-102 RVFATIKITP
+102 RVFAVIRLAAPNLP
-112 TATAQTTPSAP
+112 TS
-123 SQPPRGEEL
+123 
-132 KMLRAQKEAQNPA
+132 
-145 QGVTNL
+145 
-151 SPSGETEGGCGG
+151 
-163 WGCLGCPAI
+163 CPAI
-172 ALSYSQH
+172 AISYSQH

-194 QTILCANQLIANYG
+194 QTILCAKQMISNFG
-208 YCRIDMDKKELAGPD
+208 YRRLEMDKKDLAGPD
-223 WWRPTVRGWMEEVAM
+223 WWRPTVEGWIDEVAK
-238 GVMQREWA
+238 GVMQQQWA
-246 EIIQSLDEQ
+246 DIIQSLDEQ

-286 DVPPLTQ
+286 EIPPLTQ
-293 SQINHCMEKVLV
+293 SQINHCMERVLI

-327 TLKPLNNSEGQR
+327 TLKPLNDSAGIR

-350 QLARCAEYL
+350 QLAKCAEFL
-359 L
+359 I

>member
-1 METTEARKTFD
+1 METKELRKTFD
-12 FSREKV
+12 FSKEKV

-51 ISDMARRAGLEV
+51 ISDIARNAGLEV
-63 ELGDL
+63 EMGDM

-102 RVFATIKITP
+102 RVFAVIRL
-112 TATAQTTPSAP
+112 AA
-123 SQPPRGEEL
+123 GESHTL
-132 KMLRAQKEAQNPA
+132 PEAA
-145 QGVTNL
+145 HGI
-151 SPSGETEGGCGG
+151 S
-163 WGCLGCPAI
+163 CPAI
-172 ALSYSQH
+172 AISYSQH

-194 QTILCANQLIANYG
+194 QTILCAKQMISNFG
-208 YCRIDMDKKELAGPD
+208 YRRLEMDKKDLAGPD
-223 WWRPTVRGWMEEVAM
+223 WWRPTVEGWIGDVVN
-238 GVMQREWA
+238 GVMQQQWA
-246 EIIQSLDEQ
+246 DIIQSLDEQ

-286 DVPPLTQ
+286 EVPPLTQ
-293 SQINHCMEKVLV
+293 SQINHCMERVLI

-327 TLKPLNNSEGQR
+327 TLKPLNDSAGMR
-339 VPICDTSRLLP
+339 VPGCDTSRLLP
-350 QLARCAEYL
+350 QLAKCAEFL
-359 L
+359 I